1 MTNPNKNMGLSASRV
16 VVMGALHSLEQSD
29 ISSCWT
35 GAHGTATQ
43 NKTLLR
49 STSDEELEIIS

>member
-1 MTNPNKNMGLSASRV
+1 MGLSASRV

-49 STSDEELEIIS
+49 SASDEELEIIS